1 MFKPYLDAGY
11 RIVYITAG
19 NGGGVILI
27 VFCVI
32 WVYMK
37 LLMKMRSKH
46 ATLKPNPAHGEYLMN
61 LCSDMQ
67 KTS

>member
-1 MFKPYLDAGY
+1 MFKPYLDA
-11 RIVYITAG
+11 
-19 NGGGVILI
+19 GGVILI

>member
-1 MFKPYLDAGY
+1 MQD
-11 RIVYITAG
+11 IVLCISLPVM
-19 NGGGVILI
+19 GGGVILI

-37 LLMKMRSKH
+37 LLMKMRLKH